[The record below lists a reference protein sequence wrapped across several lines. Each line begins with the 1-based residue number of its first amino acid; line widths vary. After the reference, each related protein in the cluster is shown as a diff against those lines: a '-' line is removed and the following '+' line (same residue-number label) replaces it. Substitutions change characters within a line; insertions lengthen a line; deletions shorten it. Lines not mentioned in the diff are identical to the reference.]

1 MNVIPANR
9 RTAEAQA
16 LAPYLQVDLMLLLP
30 ITGEINLF
38 STSLY
43 SFLHFYG
50 CIPLQYPIMLDA
62 KNDLLNV
69 C

>member
-30 ITGEINLF
+30 ITGEINFHPDIFILIF
-38 STSLY
+38 A
-43 SFLHFYG
+43 FLRMHS
-50 CIPLQYPIMLDA
+50 
-62 KNDLLNV
+62 
-69 C
+69 